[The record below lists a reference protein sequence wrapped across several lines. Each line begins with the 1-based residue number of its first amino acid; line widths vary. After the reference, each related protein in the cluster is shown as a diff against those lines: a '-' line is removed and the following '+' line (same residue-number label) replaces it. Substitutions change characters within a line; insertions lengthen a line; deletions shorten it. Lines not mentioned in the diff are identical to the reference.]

1 MPSATRDWRHPTP
14 KSHLELTQR
23 LLRIRSAFREGRGIN
38 GEVRKIGDTDFCFS
52 RMVRVA
58 IGLVLI
64 LVIVG
69 YSAFSVITT
78 GQVLG
83 IDARLFLV
91 VAPVLAA
98 VSWAAF
104 NIGRAAVGQLQL
116 MLKRSRA

>member
-1 MPSATRDWRHPTP
+1 
-14 KSHLELTQR
+14 
-23 LLRIRSAFREGRGIN
+23 
-38 GEVRKIGDTDFCFS
+38 
-52 RMVRVA
+52 MVRVA

-91 VAPVLAA
+91 VAPILAA
-98 VSWAAF
+98 VSCLLYTSPSP
-104 NIGRAAVGQLQL
+104 RD
-116 MLKRSRA
+116 

>member
-1 MPSATRDWRHPTP
+1 MPCFRADCCEIDQLPSGSARNPFT
-14 KSHLELTQR
+14 
-23 LLRIRSAFREGRGIN
+23 
-38 GEVRKIGDTDFCFS
+38 VRKIAGHLAQPMSF
-52 RMVRVA
+52 VRVA

-64 LVIVG
+64 LAIVG

-98 VSWAAF
+98 VGWAAF

-116 MLKRSRA
+116 LLKRSRA

>member
-1 MPSATRDWRHPTP
+1 
-14 KSHLELTQR
+14 
-23 LLRIRSAFREGRGIN
+23 
-38 GEVRKIGDTDFCFS
+38 
-52 RMVRVA
+52 MVRVA
-58 IGLVLI
+58 IGLILI
-64 LVIVG
+64 LAIVG
-69 YSAFSVITT
+69 YSAFSVIAT

-91 VAPVLAA
+91 VAPILAA

>member
-1 MPSATRDWRHPTP
+1 M
-14 KSHLELTQR
+14 
-23 LLRIRSAFREGRGIN
+23 
-38 GEVRKIGDTDFCFS
+38 VRKIAETNSPSMSF
-52 RMVRVA
+52 VRVA

-64 LVIVG
+64 LAVVG

-104 NIGRAAVGQLQL
+104 NIGRAAIGQLQML
-116 MLKRSRA
+116 LKRSRA

>member
-1 MPSATRDWRHPTP
+1 
-14 KSHLELTQR
+14 
-23 LLRIRSAFREGRGIN
+23 
-38 GEVRKIGDTDFCFS
+38 
-52 RMVRVA
+52 MVRVA

-83 IDARLFLV
+83 IDARRFLV
-91 VAPVLAA
+91 VAPILAA
-98 VSWAAF
+98 GSGAAF

-116 MLKRSRA
+116 MRKRSRA